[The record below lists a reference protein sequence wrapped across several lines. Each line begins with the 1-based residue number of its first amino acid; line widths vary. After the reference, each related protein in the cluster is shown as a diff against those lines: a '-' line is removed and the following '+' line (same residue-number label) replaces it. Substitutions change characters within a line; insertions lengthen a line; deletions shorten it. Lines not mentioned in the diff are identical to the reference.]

1 MVIKLTFSKALQKG
15 NYSVQ
20 AWRKTVERDAKFS
33 EGCAIMALDNG
44 AGWDLAEKL
53 RAFAA
58 YRTVLPKGRYATEA
72 GDRAWQATQETADA
86 APELKGKLEA
96 LAAYLSVLP
105 QIAHAHDAQAR
116 AWAMTQ
122 QALADEVGIHV
133 TQLRRYE
140 AGTAQPTADVL
151 RRLAIALRT
160 SADTLLFD
168 EHERGPDDE
177 LRLQFEAIT
186 RLDPD
191 EKQVI
196 REVVES
202 MLIKHESKRWIKAG

>member
-1 MVIKLTFSKALQKG
+1 MSGELINLLVMAFSNQL
-15 NYSVQ
+15 VRL
-20 AWRKTVERDAKFS
+20 RKTR
-33 EGCAIMALDNG
+33 G
-44 AGWDLAEKL
+44 
-53 RAFAA
+53 
-58 YRTVLPKGRYATEA
+58 
-72 GDRAWQATQETADA
+72 
-86 APELKGKLEA
+86 
-96 LAAYLSVLP
+96 
-105 QIAHAHDAQAR
+105 
-116 AWAMTQ
+116 MTQ